1 MTPVVLFILAVVW
14 SVYLFTWFRARRER
28 RGVNSISSFSRHL
41 SVLERTSPARP
52 GAPAT
57 SSRGNARPEPIYPS
71 ARYVPPRPAMS
82 ISAARR
88 RRRNVLYALAG
99 GALAAL
105 ILSPFLGTLMMGL
118 SIVLGACFAAYVV
131 LLARTQ
137 KLANERR
144 DKVVYLPVGH
154 QQAEP
159 QLLLQRSAN

>member
-1 MTPVVLFILAVVW
+1 VTPVVLFILAVVW

-57 SSRGNARPEPIYPS
+57 SSRANTRPEPIYPS
-71 ARYVPPRPAMS
+71 AHYVPPRPAMS

-99 GALAAL
+99 GALVAL
-105 ILSPFLGTLMMGL
+105 ILSPFLGPLMMGL
-118 SIVLGACFAAYVV
+118 AIVLGVCFGAYVV

-144 DKVVYLPVGH
+144 DKVVYLPVGQ

-159 QLLLQRSAN
+159 QFLLQRSAN

>member
-1 MTPVVLFILAVVW
+1 MVLFILAVVW

-52 GAPAT
+52 GVSGT
-57 SSRGNARPEPIYPS
+57 SSRTKARPEPIYPS
-71 ARYVPPRPAMS
+71 AHYVPPRPAMS

-99 GALAAL
+99 GALTSL
-105 ILSPFLGTLMMGL
+105 ILSPFLGTAMLAL
-118 SIVLGACFAAYVV
+118 TIVLGVCFVSYVV

-154 QQAEP
+154 QQPEP
-159 QLLLQRSAN
+159 QYLLQRSAN